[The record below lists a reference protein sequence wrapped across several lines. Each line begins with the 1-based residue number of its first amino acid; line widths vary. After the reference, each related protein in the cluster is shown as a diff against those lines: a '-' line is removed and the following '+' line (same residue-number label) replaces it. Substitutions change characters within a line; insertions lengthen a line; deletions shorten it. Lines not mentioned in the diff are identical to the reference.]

1 MGSRISGILGDRKI
15 RASGDSKTGRFSV
28 KKVEGVLPKM
38 TKMGPIIDQRI
49 DRNGV
54 GVLRKQR
61 HVRSKNWP
69 STPPPPA
76 VPPPLV
82 DLKSLSHIS

>member
-69 STPPPPA
+69 STPPP
-76 VPPPLV
+76 LQFRH
-82 DLKSLSHIS
+82 LW